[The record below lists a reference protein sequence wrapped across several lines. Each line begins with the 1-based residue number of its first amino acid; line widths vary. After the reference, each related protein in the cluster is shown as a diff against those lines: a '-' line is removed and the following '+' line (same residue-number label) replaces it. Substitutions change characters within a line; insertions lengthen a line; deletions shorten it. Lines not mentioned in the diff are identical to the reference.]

1 MHSQQ
6 RYIDLTKEIRKLK
19 LSGPVNIKTC
29 HFKGRANPSAGM
41 VDFVQSTLCNLNN
54 DCFDEHE
61 DIPSYNGSD
70 FKELV
75 TMAEPIFKDD
85 IVRNGI
91 EALPMAMKLMK
102 GAVKVLNDTFLKEIL
117 GKLFLTLVLANLT
130 SFHFLI

>member
-1 MHSQQ
+1 MQSKTHKQ
-6 RYIDLTKEIRKLK
+6 RYGDLSKNRKFK
-19 LSGPVNIKTC
+19 FSGPINLKTC

-70 FKELV
+70 FKELL
-75 TMAEPIFKDD
+75 TMAEPMFNDD

-102 GAVKVLNDTFLKEIL
+102 GAVKVLNDTSLKDIL
-117 GKLFLTLVLANLT
+117 GKSLLTLLL
-130 SFHFLI
+130 